1 MPRVFI
7 PPLLHPLT
15 GGASEVDVEG
25 SSVRQV
31 IAALDERFPGIR
43 ERLCEGDQLRPGL
56 AVAVDGRMS
65 SVGLLQKVRPESEVH
80 FLPAIG
86 GG

>member
-1 MPRVFI
+1 MARVFI
-7 PPLLHPLT
+7 PPLLRPLT
-15 GGASEVDVEG
+15 GGASEIDVEG

-31 IAALDERFPGIR
+31 IAALDERYPGIG

-65 SVGLLQKVRPESEVH
+65 SVGLLQKVQPESEVH

>member
-7 PPLLHPLT
+7 PPLLRPLT
-15 GGASEVDVEG
+15 GGVEELEVPG
-25 SSVRQV
+25 TSVRQV
-31 IAALDERFPGIR
+31 VNNLESLHPGIR
-43 ERLCEGDQLRPGL
+43 DRLCVGNDLRPGL
-56 AVAVDGRMS
+56 AVAVDSQISTR
-65 SVGLLQKVRPESEVH
+65 GLLTRVAETSEVH

>member
-7 PPLLHPLT
+7 PPLLRSLA

-65 SVGLLQKVRPESEVH
+65 SIGLLQKVGPESEVH

>member
-7 PPLLHPLT
+7 PKLLTPLT
-15 GGASEVDVEG
+15 GGVEEVDVAG
-25 SSVRQV
+25 TTIRQV
-31 IAALDERFPGIR
+31 LADLEARYPGLR
-43 ERLCEGDQLRPGL
+43 DRLCDGDRLRSGL
-56 AVAVDGRMS
+56 AVAIDGNVAS
-65 SVGLLQKVRPESEVH
+65 LGLLAKVSPTSEVH